1 MFKFTLTIATSVFLL
16 MSGAADLFAM
26 DLDETE
32 ALGIAHSVPQDVM
45 GAILQEASKDNNP
58 RHLTSVCK
66 SWYHVMR
73 ENQGPHGAELHY
85 STINPLHLT
94 MNPFMK
100 QCMNTYWENQFYNG
114 ILRYTPTED
123 GGDMVTLK
131 FSNLIKDETFDL
143 SACGNNGQYL
153 VITRSMDRFFKIEK
167 ENKDKTVILI
177 TPRYFVEQGMNDSTP
192 QSFTALVAG
201 WDVDQA
207 PVGMFWRWGN
217 DKNLSWV
224 DSLTTAGIGGI
235 SLCNLFENWQRR
247 DGGVRWNQG
256 IGERMCRHF
265 SCQFLSRNKN

>member
-32 ALGIAHSVPQDVM
+32 ALGITHYVPQDVM

-58 RHLTSVCK
+58 RHLTSICK

-114 ILRYTPTED
+114 ILRYMPTD
-123 GGDMVTLK
+123 GGDPVTLK
-131 FSNLIKDETFDL
+131 FSDLIKNEAFDL
-143 SACGNNGQYL
+143 SACGDNGKHL
-153 VITRSMDRFFKIEK
+153 VITRSMDRFFKIE
-167 ENKDKTVILI
+167 EGYIAKTVILI
-177 TPRYFVEQGMNDSTP
+177 TPRYFVEQGIPDSTP
-192 QSFTALVAG
+192 QSFTALVAA
-201 WDVDQA
+201 WDPDVA
-207 PVGMFWRWGN
+207 PVGMLWRL
-217 DKNLSWV
+217 DTVSDLSHV
-224 DSLTTAGIGGI
+224 NSLTTVGIGGI
-235 SLCNLFENWQRR
+235 SSCNLFENWQQSA
-247 DGGVRWNQG
+247 GS
-256 IGERMCRHF
+256 RMVAEGWGRAGRGKRFHVNF
-265 SCQFLSRNKN
+265 